1 MSSDNPTVDVAIA
14 GAGFTGLAAALELAR
29 RGLRVVVVEKD
40 SEAGGLAG
48 SFRVADKG
56 GEGQER
62 LERFY
67 HHWFA
72 SDTDILELI
81 RSLGL
86 ESEVLQRPTRTGM
99 YYAHRFFRLSTPL
112 DVLRFPP
119 LGLLDCLR
127 LGWVALAARRV
138 KDWHELESVTARE
151 WLLEHCGPRVYQ
163 VVWEPL
169 LVGKFGRHADQVSA
183 VWIWNKLKLRGGS
196 RGSSGQEVLSYYRG
210 GFAALVD
217 AMIAEIRRLGGEV
230 RLGCAVSK
238 VLARNG
244 VAVGLATAQGDIA
257 ARRVLLTTPLPI
269 ASDLLEGQ
277 CSALYLARLRDM
289 QYLSNVC
296 IVLELSES
304 LSSIYW
310 LNVNDPGF
318 PFVAVIE
325 HTNFEPTTSYG
336 GRHIVYLS
344 KYLPR
349 EERLYQ
355 MSDEEAVDF
364 AVAALKRMFPK
375 FERQWL
381 TRSWVWRADYSQPIV
396 GLHHSQKIPPFEG
409 ELKGLYVA
417 AMGQVY
423 PEDRGTNY
431 AVRNGKQAAEKIAAG
446 LGG

>member
-1 MSSDNPTVDVAIA
+1 MPSDNRPVDVAIA

-29 RGLRVVVVEKD
+29 RGHRVVVVEKD

-48 SFRVADKG
+48 SFRIGDER
-56 GEGQER
+56 GESNER

-81 RSLGL
+81 RGLGL
-86 ESEVLQRPTRTGM
+86 ESEVLHRPTRTGM
-99 YYAHRFFRLSTPL
+99 YYAHQFFRLSTPL

-119 LGLLDCLR
+119 LGLFDCLR

-138 KDWHELESVTARE
+138 RDWQELESVTARD
-151 WLLEHCGPRVYQ
+151 WLLAHCGERVYQ

-196 RGSSGQEVLSYYRG
+196 RGSAGQEVLSYFRG

-217 AMIAEIRRLGGEV
+217 ATVAEIRRLGGEV
-230 RLGCAVSK
+230 RLGCAVQK
-238 VLARNG
+238 VLANHG
-244 VAVGLATAQGDIA
+244 AAVGLATADGDIA

-269 ASDLLEGQ
+269 SSDLLEGQ

-310 LNVNDPGF
+310 LNVNDPSF
-318 PFVAVIE
+318 PFVAIIE
-325 HTNFEPTTSYG
+325 HTNFEPATSYG
-336 GRHIVYLS
+336 GHHIVYLS

-349 EERLYQ
+349 EDRLYQ
-355 MSDEEAVDF
+355 MTDEEAVDF

-396 GLHHSQKIPPFEG
+396 GLHHSQKIPPLEG

-431 AVRNGKQAAEKIAAG
+431 AVRNGKRAAEKIATG
-446 LGG
+446 LAE